1 MLGVILCC
9 QNPLAQA
16 LKSAAESILKQPLP
30 LALVDYEQDTE
41 NADIYRKL
49 SEAVNGF
56 SKHDPSTNQINEA
69 IDSKDQS
76 IEKAIENLEVIVL
89 CDYFGGKA
97 TTLALSLTHQEL
109 EVLAGVNLSMLL
121 AVGQLLQFL
130 KDHPQNMSLTDKVRW
145 LKLKAE
151 EGLTFSSIYLRQK
164 EKNQQSQQQQTSA
177 QPTIQ
182 PEAIIEIKTDHS
194 LELKTEMTSKP
205 DLSPSILRRSI

>member
-56 SKHDPSTNQINEA
+56 SKHDPSTNQTNEA

-76 IEKAIENLEVIVL
+76 IENLEVIVL

-97 TTLALSLTHQEL
+97 TTLALSLTHREL

-130 KDHPQNMSLTDKVRW
+130 KDHPQQMSLTDKVRW

-164 EKNQQSQQQQTSA
+164 EKPQQSQQSQQSQQQQTSTQA
-177 QPTIQ
+177 TIQ
-182 PEAIIEIKTDHS
+182 PEAIIEIKTDNS
-194 LELKTEMTSKP
+194 LELKTEMTSKQ
-205 DLSPSILRRSI
+205 D

>member
-56 SKHDPSTNQINEA
+56 SKHDPSTNQTNE
-69 IDSKDQS
+69 
-76 IEKAIENLEVIVL
+76 IENLEVIVL

-164 EKNQQSQQQQTSA
+164 EKNQQSQQQTSA

-205 DLSPSILRRSI
+205 D

>member
-56 SKHDPSTNQINEA
+56 VDSHDQAN
-69 IDSKDQS
+69 
-76 IEKAIENLEVIVL
+76 ENLEVIVL

-164 EKNQQSQQQQTSA
+164 EKSQQQTSTL
-177 QPTIQ
+177 PTIQ
-182 PEAIIEIKTDHS
+182 PETIIELKTDHQ
-194 LELKTEMTSKP
+194 LEMKIEEK
-205 DLSPSILRRSI
+205 

>member
-56 SKHDPSTNQINEA
+56 SKHDPSTNQTNEA

-76 IEKAIENLEVIVL
+76 IEKSIEKSIENLEVIVL

-130 KDHPQNMSLTDKVRW
+130 KDHPQQMSLTDKVRW

-164 EKNQQSQQQQTSA
+164 EKPQQSQQSQQSQQQQTSTQA
-177 QPTIQ
+177 TIQ
-182 PEAIIEIKTDHS
+182 PEAIIEIKTDNS
-194 LELKTEMTSKP
+194 LELKTEMTSKQ
-205 DLSPSILRRSI
+205 D